1 MASFQTSWLVV
12 YPWQEGSISMISLIS
27 ETYLENICGLFLSQ
41 NVLGISTQFTDHKQH
56 TTLTYKNIF
65 LYASFLI
72 PQPVYNSQIAHYSHL
87 QALRSLPF
95 PSALSW
101 GSKAQSHSHTIL
113 GNGRGRVDTIEQTKI
128 LLECSLKKINRVHIN
143 TPSLFKDNYFDLQI
157 ENHSNLGII

>member
-27 ETYLENICGLFLSQ
+27 ETYLKNICGLFLSQ

-56 TTLTYKNIF
+56 TTLTYTNIF

-101 GSKAQSHSHTIL
+101 GSKAHSHSHTIL
-113 GNGRGRVDTIEQTKI
+113 GNGRGRVDTIEQTKM

-157 ENHSNLGII
+157 DNHSNLGII